1 MTLER
6 VVEQLNHLSN
16 HHGAILFDLDGTLMN
31 TEPLH
36 AKALSTYFHRDDLE
50 KLLERFIGVA
60 DTDVFYKLQKE
71 KLLPAT
77 LSLNQFLKDKNETMA
92 RLISELSDNEF
103 DHYLTPSLLA
113 FLNHPKIKKIKKAVV
128 SASESLVV
136 ERLLQKKDL
145 RKNFVA
151 TFYRGLT
158 FKSKPSA
165 SPYLLAMRELS
176 LSTSKTMIFEDS
188 PTGTRAALES
198 GALVVR
204 ITHNLPDKG
213 QNHSFK
219 NLINLNDFS
228 PLCKLL

>member
-1 MTLER
+1 MTLEPVIER
-6 VVEQLNHLSN
+6 INHLSS

-60 DTDVFYKLQKE
+60 DTDVFYKLQGE
-71 KLLPAT
+71 GLLPAT
-77 LSLNQFLKDKNETMA
+77 LSLHQFLKEKNETMA
-92 RLISELSDNEF
+92 RLISELPDDEF
-103 DHYLTPSLLA
+103 DRYLTPSLLS
-113 FLNHPKIKKIKKAVV
+113 FLSHPKIKKMQKAVV

-145 RKNFVA
+145 HKNFVA

-165 SPYLLAMRELS
+165 SPYLMAMRELL
-176 LSTSKTMIFEDS
+176 LSTKETLIFEDS

-198 GALVVR
+198 GAFVVR
-204 ITHNLPDKG
+204 ITHNLPDGGK
-213 QNHSFK
+213 NHSFK